1 LERWPDW
8 SPEVSDRQLLEQS
21 QKAPV
26 KSKTVFITETTH
38 VRLKEL
44 CKREGLKM
52 NHAIDRIIRE
62 WMEKKEAK

>member
-1 LERWPDW
+1 
-8 SPEVSDRQLLEQS
+8 
-21 QKAPV
+21 V

-62 WMEKKEAK
+62 WMDKKEAK